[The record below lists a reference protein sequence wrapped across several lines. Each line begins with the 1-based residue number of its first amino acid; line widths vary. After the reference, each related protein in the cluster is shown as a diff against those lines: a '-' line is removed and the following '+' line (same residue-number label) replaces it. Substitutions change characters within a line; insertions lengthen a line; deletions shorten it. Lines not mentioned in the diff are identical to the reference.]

1 MPEFWLLELVLVR
14 VLALAAALV
23 RALDPVELEPRD
35 VTEVRV
41 VLRVLARLL
50 ELLLVRLIRS
60 LEWVCRRG
68 NRRWKRWP
76 MPTLVPFPLSVE
88 RRRV

>member
-35 VTEVRV
+35 VTEVR
-41 VLRVLARLL
+41 AREQQLKLL
-50 ELLLVRLIRS
+50 EIAVNHQADLLFITEAHPVAPGMGRKIVYVNEIGRAH
-60 LEWVCRRG
+60 V
-68 NRRWKRWP
+68 
-76 MPTLVPFPLSVE
+76 
-88 RRRV
+88 